1 MNTPEQ
7 QAKFDQA
14 YQRAMD
20 IIDQEWLAA
29 GKTREELD
37 QEKML
42 IELYDIL
49 LSAGWSETQIR
60 AEWDGKTSEEIFCLY
75 NAPHVLPA
83 VALTQWDAFATQ
95 IIKRHTP
102 AGAR

>member
-7 QAKFDQA
+7 QVISEQA

-37 QEKML
+37 REKML

-49 LSAGWSETQIR
+49 LSSGMSEKELH
-60 AEWDGKTSEEIFCLY
+60 AEWNDKSSMEILCLY

-83 VALTQWDAFATQ
+83 AAPAQWDAFAAQ
-95 IIKRHTP
+95 IQKQYVD
-102 AGAR
+102 AGSR